1 MNSLSTE
8 EVPIQS
14 SIPESFVQRSRARQ
28 EKLRQAA
35 ADRKARI
42 HCDSDDSL
50 DSRKETTRKHTIKEG
65 GRDVRSAHSS
75 IIPSKKETSSTRTA
89 RSLKKSRSLPASIL
103 KPKLEA
109 APNMPDLKVRVQSI
123 SSESLPEVQSLSIKV
138 TEPYQGDSKPQH
150 RRSPRLTVNDQNNM
164 GYDSIEEQLIDIY
177 GDSKWVRKDRASKTP
192 SESTSGEFVKF
203 KQMDPSLLCS
213 SRPKVQYEHFLS
225 STLPLLHRFTYSQV
239 NTLSRRE
246 SELIKQIQTEVE
258 LHPHS
263 IRKYASTLEPILR
276 QKIGLLIVLY
286 ESVRDVASISI
297 LEEQLHDLDCGEDNS
312 VSTETNLGSP

>member
-1 MNSLSTE
+1 MNPSLSTE
-8 EVPIQS
+8 ELPIQS

-42 HCDSDDSL
+42 NCDSDDSL
-50 DSRKETTRKHTIKEG
+50 DSRKETTRKHTTIKDS

-75 IIPSKKETSSTRTA
+75 VLPSKKETSSTRTA
-89 RSLKKSRSLPASIL
+89 RSLKKSRSLPSSIL
-103 KPKLEA
+103 KPKLET
-109 APNMPDLKVRVQSI
+109 APDMPDLKARVQSV
-123 SSESLPEVQSLSIKV
+123 SSGNLPEVQSLSIKV

-150 RRSPRLTVNDQNNM
+150 RRSPLLTVNDQNNM

-192 SESTSGEFVKF
+192 SESTSGETVKL
-203 KQMDPSLLCS
+203 KQMDTSLLCN

-239 NTLSRRE
+239 NTLSRKE
-246 SELIKQIQTEVE
+246 SELIKQYQMEVE

-263 IRKYASTLEPILR
+263 TRKYASTLEPILR

-286 ESVRDVASISI
+286 ESVRDVASTSI
-297 LEEQLHDLDCGEDNS
+297 LEEQLHDLECGEDNS
-312 VSTETNLGSP
+312 VTTETGSP